1 MLVKLRSANASA
13 GAGSPGSAPSPLL
26 TPAVLAACLDAAGA
40 VIASAWADPSFQ
52 AEKEELASTARS
64 VLLDARA
71 PSQAKAAAHSFYSQM
86 ALARFEEFAPTLET
100 VLPFALDALRA
111 AESGE
116 VVKHGQRRAVR
127 TGSHEERLAATE
139 AVGTYVAAVGARF
152 APHLPSVLPTLCAQ
166 AKHADPSVRAE
177 TANSLAKMGRVLGD
191 LAGGLPEGH
200 ADRPAA
206 SSLAEAVAR
215 GLCDI
220 LQEGDSS
227 PVRCALQGKE
237 DLESNP
243 GFVSLAGPA
252 FAALAAAAGI
262 RRSEDVE
269 DSDAG
274 VEEDEDDW

>member
-1 MLVKLRSANASA
+1 
-13 GAGSPGSAPSPLL
+13 
-26 TPAVLAACLDAAGA
+26 
-40 VIASAWADPSFQ
+40 
-52 AEKEELASTARS
+52 
-64 VLLDARA
+64 
-71 PSQAKAAAHSFYSQM
+71 
-86 ALARFEEFAPTLET
+86 
-100 VLPFALDALRA
+100 
-111 AESGE
+111 
-116 VVKHGQRRAVR
+116 
-127 TGSHEERLAATE
+127 
-139 AVGTYVAAVGARF
+139 
-152 APHLPSVLPTLCAQ
+152 
-166 AKHADPSVRAE
+166 
-177 TANSLAKMGRVLGD
+177 
-191 LAGGLPEGH
+191 
-200 ADRPAA
+200 
-206 SSLAEAVAR
+206 AVAR